1 MYIKVK
7 NRKIKL
13 EEANTF
19 WERLKGLK
27 FVLGPLEYGVRF
39 PNKKSSNTN
48 FLFEKI
54 DVILTDKEEK
64 ILYLIENLGTEKK
77 IRRKKDVYNTYF
89 VPKETVKDLKIGEVL
104 DLVIEKEDE
113 LRRSELEEKKK
124 NRFKFSKKK
133 IDKEKK

>member
-89 VPKETVKDLKIGEVL
+89 VPKETVKDLKVGEVL
-104 DLVIEKEDE
+104 DLVIEKDDE
-113 LRRSELEEKKK
+113 LRRNELKEKKK
-124 NRFKFSKKK
+124 NRFKFFQK
-133 IDKEKK
+133 ISKEKK

>member
-1 MYIKVK
+1 MYIKIK

-13 EEANTF
+13 VEANTL

-54 DVILTDKEEK
+54 DIILTDKDEK
-64 ILYLIENLGTEKK
+64 ILYLFENIGTEKK
-77 IRRKKDVYNTYF
+77 IRRRKNVYNTYF
-89 VPKETVKDLKIGEVL
+89 VPQNTVKDLKVGDILSLIVENEDIERRNTLL
-104 DLVIEKEDE
+104 D
-113 LRRSELEEKKK
+113 KK
-124 NRFKFSKKK
+124 NKKR
-133 IDKEKK
+133 KKL

>member
-7 NRKIKL
+7 NKKVKL
-13 EEANTF
+13 VEANTF

-54 DVILTDKEEK
+54 DVILTDKDEK
-64 ILYLIENLGTEKK
+64 ILHLIECLGTEKK
-77 IRRKKDVYNTYF
+77 IRRKKGVCNTYF
-89 VPKETVKDLKIGEVL
+89 VPRETVKDLKVGEKL
-104 DLVIEKEDE
+104 NLVVEKEDE
-113 LRRSELEEKKK
+113 VRRKELEEKKK
-124 NRFKFSKKK
+124 NLFKKK
-133 IDKEKK
+133 KETK

>member
-1 MYIKVK
+1 MYIKIK
-7 NRKIKL
+7 NRKVKL
-13 EEANTF
+13 VEANTF

-54 DVILTDKEEK
+54 DVILTDNDEK

-77 IRRKKDVYNTYF
+77 VRRKKDVYNTYF
-89 VPKETVKDLKIGEVL
+89 VPRGTVKDLKVGDTLNLIV
-104 DLVIEKEDE
+104 EKEDK
-113 LRRSELEEKKK
+113 LRREELKNKHKKK
-124 NRFKFSKKK
+124 
-133 IDKEKK
+133 KETN